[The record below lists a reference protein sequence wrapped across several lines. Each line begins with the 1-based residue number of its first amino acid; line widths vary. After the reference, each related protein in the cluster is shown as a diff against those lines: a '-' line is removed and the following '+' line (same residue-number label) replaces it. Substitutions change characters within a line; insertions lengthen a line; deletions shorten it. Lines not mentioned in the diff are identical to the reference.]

1 MSQYDAILIPGGGLT
16 EHGELPIW
24 TKRRLERAIQIG
36 DFRFIITLSAGTTH
50 KPPPLDEKGFPVL
63 ESVAAAKYLLQKG
76 IPAQRILIETSSYD
90 TIGNAFFSRVI
101 HIDPLCLEK
110 LLVITSEFHM
120 PRTKAI
126 FLWVYGLNRNH
137 SEYQFAFE
145 SVPDNDINGDIIS
158 ARKEREREGLIRLEE
173 LKARIKT
180 FEEFHLWL
188 FHEHKAYSIANDER
202 STLKGNVLKS
212 Y

>member
-16 EHGELPIW
+16 EQGELPIW
-24 TKRRLERAIQIG
+24 TQRRLERAIQIG
-36 DFRFIITLSAGTTH
+36 DFRFVITLSAGTTH

-63 ESVAAAKYLLQKG
+63 ESIAAAKYLLQRG
-76 IPAQRILIETSSYD
+76 IPAQRILTETSSYD

-101 HIDPLCLEK
+101 HVDPLHLKK

-126 FLWVYGLNRNH
+126 FLWVYGLSRNH
-137 SEYQFAFE
+137 NEYQLAFE
-145 SVPDNDINGDIIS
+145 SVPDNDIDDEIIS
-158 ARKEREREGLIRLEE
+158 ARKERERESLIRLEE

-188 FHEHKAYSIANDER
+188 FHEHKAYSIANSER
-202 STLKGNVLKS
+202 LTLKGNVLKS